1 VEAFICGLNKAE
13 PPMITLSIPEMTCGH
28 CKAAVE
34 AAITRIDAQ
43 AVTRVDL
50 AARRAEV
57 DTSAPEEAV
66 IEALSAAGFAADPV

>member
-1 VEAFICGLNKAE
+1 
-13 PPMITLSIPEMTCGH
+13 MITLSIPEMSCGH

-34 AAITRIDAQ
+34 AAVAGIDAK

-57 DTSAPEEAV
+57 ETSAPKEAV
-66 IEALSAAGFAADPV
+66 IAALSAVGFAADPV

>member
-1 VEAFICGLNKAE
+1 
-13 PPMITLSIPEMTCGH
+13 MITLSIPEMSCGH

-34 AAITRIDAQ
+34 TAIARIDAQ

-57 DTSAPEEAV
+57 DTSAPKEAV